1 MKRLFPIMLGLSL
14 LVSSGLKA
22 QNRSA
27 FDLEQFIEELFS
39 LQEADVN
46 YEDLYESL
54 LLLYQNP
61 LDLNDA
67 TAQEL
72 QSLYILS
79 ITQINNLQTYISEK
93 GKLLTLYELQ
103 LIDGFDNAT
112 ILKLVPFVTV
122 DPKDAVADDRP
133 LLQRILEERNN
144 YFITRYERVL
154 EDKRGYSPAENPDDS
169 RYAGSPDKLYLRYR
183 VSKTQDFSFGFTTEK
198 DPGEAL
204 TWDGATKRRGM
215 DFWSAHF
222 MLEKQGKLRKAIIG
236 DYQLQ
241 FGQGLLFGAGLGVG
255 KGSETVNTV
264 QRVTL
269 GIKPYTSVLEGGFLR
284 GAAATY
290 EATDQLMVTG
300 FYSRLNQDANIR
312 ENNDPDGFPEFFS
325 SFQLSGLHRTPNE
338 ISNKRVVAETVLGA
352 NAHYSF
358 KSGATAG
365 LTLTSNH
372 FGLPIQRTDA
382 AYNQFEFSGTDHY
395 NVSTYASY
403 NWRNFSLFGEGAIAK
418 SGGFGGIA
426 GFITNLSPRVDFAMI
441 FRSYDRDFHSFRG
454 TAFAEG
460 SRNINESGVYWG
472 LKYTL
477 NRQFYLTA
485 YYDTYRFP
493 WLRFRVNTPSQGN
506 DYLVRLHYNPGRRAR
521 LYGQFRK
528 ETKDINTTDI
538 ETGRTIVAA
547 GTKTQFVTN
556 LEFSATA
563 DLKFKSRVQ
572 YSDFNL
578 NGTRTDGYAF
588 IQDAVY
594 SIDDWT
600 FSGRM
605 ALFDTEGNE
614 NRQYAY
620 ERDVLYAFSIPAYS
634 GRGIRNYLLLQ
645 YRMSRKIDI
654 WARVARTT
662 FYDRNE
668 IGTGLE
674 TIEGDK
680 RTEVKLQV
688 RYKLK

>member
-1 MKRLFPIMLGLSL
+1 MRRLALTLIGLAL
-14 LVSSGLKA
+14 LACLQLSA
-22 QNRSA
+22 QDRSD
-27 FDLEQFIEELFS
+27 FDLERFVEELFS

-61 LDLNDA
+61 LDLNEA
-67 TAQEL
+67 STQQL

-79 ITQINNLQTYISEK
+79 LSQINNLKSYIEEK

-112 ILKLVPFVTV
+112 IVRLVPFVTV
-122 DPKDAVADDRP
+122 DPDAAQADDRP

-144 YFITRYERVL
+144 YFITRYERGL
-154 EDKRGYSPAENPDDS
+154 EERRGYSPAENPDDS
-169 RYAGSPDKLYLRYR
+169 RYAGSPDKLYFRYR
-183 VSKTQDFSFGFTTEK
+183 VSKTQDFSLGFTTEK

-204 TWDGATKRRGM
+204 VWDADTKRRGM

-222 MLEKQGKLRKAIIG
+222 MLEKQGKFRKAIIG

-269 GIKPYTSVLEGGFLR
+269 GIRPYTSVLEGGFLR

-290 EATDQLMVTG
+290 EATDRLMVTG

-338 ISNKRVVAETVLGA
+338 IANKRVVSETVMGA
-352 NAHYSF
+352 NAHYAF
-358 KSGATAG
+358 KNGATAG
-365 LTLTSNH
+365 LTLTSSQ
-372 FGLPIQRTDA
+372 FGLPIQRSDA
-382 AYNQFEFSGTDHY
+382 AYNRFEFTGTDHY
-395 NVSTYASY
+395 NVGTYASY
-403 NWRNFSLFGEGAIAK
+403 NWRNFSLFGEAAIAK
-418 SGGFGGIA
+418 SGGIGAVA
-426 GFITNLSPRVDFAMI
+426 GLITNLSPRVDFAMVV
-441 FRSYDRDFHSFRG
+441 RSYDRDFHTFRG

-472 LKYTL
+472 VKYTL

-493 WLRFRVNTPSQGN
+493 WLRFRVNTPSEGR
-506 DYLVRLHYNPGRRAR
+506 DYLIRMHYNPGRYVR

-528 ETKDINTTDI
+528 ETKDINTTDS
-538 ETGRTIVAA
+538 ETNRTIVAA
-547 GTKTQFVTN
+547 GTKSQILTN
-556 LEFSATA
+556 LEFSVNT

-572 YSDFNL
+572 YSNFLL
-578 NGTRTDGYAF
+578 NGERTDGYAF
-588 IQDAVY
+588 MQDAVFTLGK
-594 SIDDWT
+594 WT

-634 GRGIRNYLLLQ
+634 GRGIRNYLLFQ
-645 YRMSRKIDI
+645 YRMSRQIDL

-668 IGTGLE
+668 VGTGLE

-680 RTEVKLQV
+680 RTEVKIQL
-688 RYKLK
+688 RYKLR

>member
-1 MKRLFPIMLGLSL
+1 MKRLTWLIGCLLLLGFAELRAQDR
-14 LVSSGLKA
+14 SS
-22 QNRSA
+22 
-27 FDLEQFIEELFS
+27 FDLEQFVEELFN
-39 LQEADVN
+39 LQEEDIN

-61 LDLNDA
+61 LDLNSA
-67 TAQEL
+67 TAVQL
-72 QSLYILS
+72 QSLYVLS
-79 ITQINNLQTYISEK
+79 IKQINNLQTYIEEK

-103 LIDGFDNAT
+103 LITGFDYAT
-112 ILKLVPFVTV
+112 IQKLVPFVTV
-122 DPKDAVADDRP
+122 DPSDALADDRP
-133 LLQRILEERNN
+133 LLTRILDERNN
-144 YFITRYERVL
+144 YFITRYERAI
-154 EDKRGYSPAENPDDS
+154 ETRRGYTAPENPEDS
-169 RYAGSPDKLYLRYR
+169 RYAGSPDKLYFRYR
-183 VSKTQDFSFGFTTEK
+183 VSKSQDFSLGFTTEK

-204 TWDGATKRRGM
+204 TFDGATKRRGM

-222 MLEKQGKLRKAIIG
+222 MIEKQGRLRKAIIG

-241 FGQGLLFGAGLGVG
+241 FGQGLLFGAGLAVG

-290 EATDQLMVTG
+290 EVADQLMVTG

-312 ENNDPDGFPEFFS
+312 ENDDPDGFPEFFS
-325 SFQLSGLHRTPNE
+325 SFQLSGLHRTDNE

-352 NAHYSF
+352 NAHYTF
-358 KSGATAG
+358 KNRATAG
-365 LTLTSNH
+365 LTLTSSQ

-382 AYNQFEFSGTDHY
+382 PFNQFEFRGTSHY
-395 NVSTYASY
+395 NISTYASY

-418 SGGFGGIA
+418 SGGFGGVA
-426 GFITNLSPRVDFAMI
+426 GFITNLSPRVDFAMV
-441 FRSYDRDFHSFRG
+441 FRSYDRDFHAFRG

-472 LKYTL
+472 VKYTL
-477 NRQFYLTA
+477 SRKFYLTA

-493 WLRFRVNTPSQGN
+493 WLRFRVNAPSEGK
-506 DYLVRLHYNPGRRAR
+506 DYLIRLHYNPGRRVR

-528 ETKDINTTDI
+528 ETKDINTTD
-538 ETGRTIVAA
+538 ELSGRTIVAA
-547 GTKTQFVTN
+547 GTKSQVVTN
-556 LEFSATA
+556 LEFSANSE
-563 DLKFKSRVQ
+563 LKFKSRVQ
-572 YSDFNL
+572 YSIFKL
-578 NGTRTDGYAF
+578 NGERTDGYAF
-588 IQDAVY
+588 IQDAVF
-594 SIDDWT
+594 SIGSWT

-634 GRGIRNYLLLQ
+634 GRGIRNYFLLQ
-645 YRMSRKIDI
+645 YRASRKIDI
-654 WARVARTT
+654 WARIARTT
-662 FYDRNE
+662 FYDRDE

-674 TIEGDK
+674 TIQGDK
-680 RTEVKLQV
+680 RTDVKLQL
-688 RYKLK
+688 RYKLR

>member
-1 MKRLFPIMLGLSL
+1 MKRLVLIFLGVFL
-14 LVSSGLKA
+14 LAITSLKA
-22 QNRSA
+22 QNRA
-27 FDLEQFIEELFS
+27 DFDLEQFVEELFS
-39 LQEADVN
+39 LQEDDVN

-67 TAQEL
+67 TTREL

-79 ITQINNLQTYISEK
+79 IPQINSLQTYIQEK
-93 GKLLTLYELQ
+93 GKLLTLFELQ

-112 ILKLVPFVTV
+112 IQRLIPFVTV
-122 DPKDAVADDRP
+122 DPNDAVADERP
-133 LLQRILEERNN
+133 LLKRILEERNN

-154 EDKRGYSPAENPDDS
+154 EDRRGYTPPENPDDS

-183 VSKTQDFSFGFTTEK
+183 VSKSQDFSLGFTTEK

-204 TWDGATKRRGM
+204 TFDGTTKRRGM

-312 ENNDPDGFPEFFS
+312 ENDDPDGFPEFFS
-325 SFQLSGLHRTPNE
+325 SFQLSGLHRTQNE
-338 ISNKRVVAETVLGA
+338 ISNKRVVSETVLGA

-358 KSGATAG
+358 KNGATAG
-365 LTLTSNH
+365 LTLTSNQ

-382 AYNQFEFSGTDHY
+382 PYNQFEFQGTSHY
-395 NVSTYASY
+395 NIGTYASY

-426 GFITNLSPRVDFAMI
+426 GFITNLSPRVDFAMV

-472 LKYTL
+472 VKYTL

-493 WLRFRVNTPSQGN
+493 WLRFRVNAPSEGN
-506 DYLVRLHYNPGRRAR
+506 DYLVRLHYNPGRRVR

-528 ETKDINTTDI
+528 ETKDINTTDA
-538 ETGRTIVAA
+538 ENGRTIVAA

-556 LEFSATA
+556 LEFSVTS

-572 YSDFNL
+572 YSDFKL
-578 NGTRTDGYAF
+578 NGERTDGYAF

-594 SIDDWT
+594 SIGEWT

-634 GRGIRNYLLLQ
+634 GRGIRNYFLLQ

-654 WARVARTT
+654 WARIARTT

-674 TIEGDK
+674 TIQGDK